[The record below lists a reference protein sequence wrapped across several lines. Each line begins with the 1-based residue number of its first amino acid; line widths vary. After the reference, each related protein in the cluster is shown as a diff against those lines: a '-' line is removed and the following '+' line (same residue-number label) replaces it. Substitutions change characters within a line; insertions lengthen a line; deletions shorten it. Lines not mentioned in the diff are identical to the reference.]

1 VKAVASPPAL
11 APVTLPARTIEPP
24 LTISAEARAAL
35 ADGAR
40 TPAVFRPAPGDL
52 EGWQRAKEASEAWWE
67 PVAAQML
74 AACRSRVETQCIA
87 GVKTYRCT
95 PAEPGSVSRPL
106 YLYFHGGAFVFGAG
120 RFAMARGAKA
130 ADELG
135 LTTLSVDYRTPP
147 SDPFPAALED
157 GFAVYRELLAGAGG
171 QRIVVGG
178 SSAGGNLAAALTLLI
193 RDRGL
198 PPPAAVVLLTP
209 EVDLTEA
216 GDTFRT
222 NELLDVTLK
231 AGLPECNALYA
242 GGHALTD
249 PYVSPLFAD
258 FARGFPPTLIQS
270 GTRDLFLSNSVL
282 MHRRL
287 RRAGIEAELHVW
299 EAMPHGGFGFGSVPE
314 NDEIGQE
321 VRHFITRHCGH
332 RGI

>member
-1 VKAVASPPAL
+1 MKAVAS
-11 APVTLPARTIEPP
+11 APGLTPVVLPARTIEPP
-24 LTISAEARAAL
+24 TTISAEARAAL
-35 ADGAR
+35 AESAR
-40 TPAVFRPAPGDL
+40 MPPMSHPAPDDL
-52 EGWQRAKEASEAWWE
+52 EGWRRAKEASEAFWE
-67 PVAAQML
+67 PLVAQML
-74 AACRSRVETQCIA
+74 AACRCRIDTECIS
-87 GVKTYRCT
+87 GVTTYRCT
-95 PAEPGSVSRPL
+95 PAEANDPTQLL
-106 YLYFHGGAFVFGAG
+106 YLYFHGGALVFGAG
-120 RFAMARGAKA
+120 RFAMAAGAKA
-130 ADELG
+130 ADESG

-147 SDPFPAALED
+147 ADPFPAALED
-157 GFAVYRELLAGAGG
+157 GFAVYEALLAGAGEP
-171 QRIVVGG
+171 RIVIGG
-178 SSAGGNLAAALTLLI
+178 ESAGANLAAAVTLLI

-231 AGLPECNALYA
+231 SGLPECNALYA

-282 MHRRL
+282 MHRKL

-299 EAMPHGGFGFGSVPE
+299 EAMPHAGFGFGAVPE
-314 NDEIGQE
+314 NLEIGEE
-321 VRHFITRHCGH
+321 VRRFIGRHS
-332 RGI
+332 

>member
-1 VKAVASPPAL
+1 MKAVVS
-11 APVTLPARTIEPP
+11 APELTPVVLPARTIEPP
-24 LTISAEARAAL
+24 ATISVAARAAL
-35 ADGAR
+35 VESAR
-40 TPAVFRPAPGDL
+40 VPPMSRPAVDDL
-52 EGWQRAKEASEAWWE
+52 EGWRRAKEASEAFWE
-67 PVAAQML
+67 PLVGQML
-74 AACRSRVETQCIA
+74 AACRCRIGTECIS
-87 GVKTYRCT
+87 GVTTYRCT
-95 PAEPGSVSRPL
+95 PAELSNAAQPL

-120 RFAMARGAKA
+120 RFAMALGAKA

-147 SDPFPAALED
+147 SAPFPAALED
-157 GFAVYRELLAGAGG
+157 GVAVYRKLLAGAAGR
-171 QRIVVGG
+171 RIVIGG
-178 SSAGGNLAAALTLLI
+178 SSAGGNLAAAVTLVI

-231 AGLPECNALYA
+231 RGLPECNALYA

-249 PYVSPLFAD
+249 PYLSPLFAD
-258 FARGFPPTLIQS
+258 FAAGFPPTLIQS

-282 MHRRL
+282 IHRKL

-299 EAMPHGGFGFGSVPE
+299 EAMPHGGFGFGFVPE

-321 VRHFITRHCGH
+321 VRHFIARHCSS
-332 RGI
+332 

>member
-1 VKAVASPPAL
+1 MKAVAS
-11 APVTLPARTIEPP
+11 APGLTPVVLPARTIEPP
-24 LTISAEARAAL
+24 TTISAEARAAL
-35 ADGAR
+35 AESAR
-40 TPAVFRPAPGDL
+40 MPPMSHPAPDDL
-52 EGWQRAKEASEAWWE
+52 EGWRCAKEASEAFWE
-67 PVAAQML
+67 PLVAQML
-74 AACRSRVETQCIA
+74 AACRCRIDTECIA
-87 GVKTYRCT
+87 GVTTYRCT
-95 PAEPGSVSRPL
+95 PAEANDPTQPL
-106 YLYFHGGAFVFGAG
+106 YMHFHGGAFVFGAG
-120 RFAMARGAKA
+120 RFAMALGAKA

-147 SDPFPAALED
+147 ADPFPAALED
-157 GFAVYRELLAGAGG
+157 GFAVYQALLAGAGEPK
-171 QRIVVGG
+171 IVIGG
-178 SSAGGNLAAALTLLI
+178 ASAGANLAAAVTLLI

-231 AGLPECNALYA
+231 SGLPECNALYA

-258 FARGFPPTLIQS
+258 FGRGFPPTLIQS

-282 MHRRL
+282 MHRKL

-299 EAMPHGGFGFGSVPE
+299 EAMPHVGFGFGAVPE
-314 NDEIGQE
+314 NVEIGEE
-321 VRHFITRHCGH
+321 VRHFIARHC
-332 RGI
+332 